1 MIQGFYSA
9 KSSLKFRQTK
19 MDIISDNLSNINTD
33 GYKKNTAN
41 FEESLN
47 IMSKKEYPSQ
57 GELFYSMGTGTSL
70 GSLERDFSQGDLK
83 DTGNSL
89 DIAIKGQ
96 GFIGLSDSTGRKY
109 YSRGGTFTTTVPD
122 EEGFSNIVDANG
134 YFLLNKSGQKLNI
147 PADAADI
154 SIKEDGF
161 LEFSS
166 SKDISDGQNIMFV
179 DFHGKNELASLGRGL
194 YGQTIRSGGPVA
206 ASEADIV
213 QGALEM
219 SNVDMAEEMTDLI
232 MNQRIFQLNSKVIQT
247 ADEME
252 SMANSLR
259 K

>member
-19 MDIISDNLSNINTD
+19 MDVISDNLSNINTD

-41 FEESLN
+41 FQEALN
-47 IMSKKEYPSQ
+47 IVLKKEYPSQ
-57 GELFYSMGTGTSL
+57 GEMFYSTGTGTF
-70 GSLERDFSQGDLK
+70 LESMEKDFSQGDLK

-89 DIAIKGQ
+89 DLAIEGP
-96 GFIGLSDSTGRKY
+96 GFLGLSDSSGRRY
-109 YSRGGTFTTTVPD
+109 YSRGGSFTLSVPN
-122 EEGFSNIVDANG
+122 EEGFLNIVDTNG
-134 YFLLNKSGQKLNI
+134 YFLLNKAGQKLKI

-154 SIKEDGF
+154 SIEKDGF
-161 LEFSS
+161 LELSS
-166 SKDISDGQNIMFV
+166 SEDSSNGQNIMVV
-179 DFHGKNELASLGRGL
+179 DFHGKNELASIGRGL
-194 YGQTIRSGGPVA
+194 YGQTIRSGVPVA

-219 SNVDMAEEMTDLI
+219 SNVDMAEEMTNLI
-232 MNQRIFQLNSKVIQT
+232 MNQRIFQLNSKIIQT